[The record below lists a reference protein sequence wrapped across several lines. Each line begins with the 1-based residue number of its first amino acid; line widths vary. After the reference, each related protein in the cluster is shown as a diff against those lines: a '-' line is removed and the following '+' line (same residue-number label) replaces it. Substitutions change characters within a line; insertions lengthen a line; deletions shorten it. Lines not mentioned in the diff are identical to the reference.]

1 MSEPK
6 KSEIKSFRMR
16 DDVIEVIKTLKKVD
30 PSITMQKVIT
40 DALDEYLH
48 KNLNKAQEQI
58 EDDINVNE
66 YMYIPLKYYAM
77 FNDLS
82 KIDID
87 RMIKWKEVKS
97 IKIGGST
104 LIMIDVNENIYKK
117 AELLVIKGNVSSV
130 MKEINSMKKEISKLK
145 SQVNE

>member
-1 MSEPK
+1 
-6 KSEIKSFRMR
+6 
-16 DDVIEVIKTLKKVD
+16 
-30 PSITMQKVIT
+30 MQKVIT